1 MPFTYDYPH
10 PAVTTDVV
18 LFTIQDER
26 LLVLLIRRA
35 QDPFRGHWALPGGF
49 IDIDEDLE
57 PCARRELAEETG
69 LTGMYLE
76 QLCTVGTPG
85 RDPRERV
92 ISVVYFGLVP
102 YETVA
107 PKAASDAEAV
117 EWFPV
122 EDPPA
127 LAFDH
132 DAILRLARAR
142 LSAKLG
148 YSSIALRLMPEK
160 FTLSELQSVYERV
173 LGRTLDK
180 RNFRKHIQATGYI
193 EASAEWQ
200 SHAQRR
206 PARLY
211 RARSPGTVEFFR

>member
-57 PCARRELAEETG
+57 PCARRELFEETG

-85 RDPRERV
+85 RDPRERT

-117 EWFPV
+117 GWFPV
-122 EDPPA
+122 QDPA
-127 LAFDH
+127 G
-132 DAILRLARAR
+132 AR
-142 LSAKLG
+142 LRPRRDPASCPRPP
-148 YSSIALRLMPEK
+148 LR
-160 FTLSELQSVYERV
+160 Q
-173 LGRTLDK
+173 
-180 RNFRKHIQATGYI
+180 
-193 EASAEWQ
+193 
-200 SHAQRR
+200 
-206 PARLY
+206 ARLLVH
-211 RARSPGTVEFFR
+211 RAAAHAGEVHPERAPVGL

>member
-35 QDPFRGHWALPGGF
+35 HDPFRGHWALPGGF

-57 PCARRELAEETG
+57 TSARRELAEETG
-69 LTGMYLE
+69 LSGMYIE

-117 EWFPV
+117 GGF
-122 EDPPA
+122 
-127 LAFDH
+127 
-132 DAILRLARAR
+132 R
-142 LSAKLG
+142 S
-148 YSSIALRLMPEK
+148 
-160 FTLSELQSVYERV
+160 
-173 LGRTLDK
+173 RT
-180 RNFRKHIQATGYI
+180 
-193 EASAEWQ
+193 
-200 SHAQRR
+200 RR
-206 PARLY
+206 
-211 RARSPGTVEFFR
+211 RSPSTTTRSCVSPTPAFPPSSVTRPSRCGSWRRSSP

>member
-1 MPFTYDYPH
+1 MPYTYHYAH

-18 LFTIQDER
+18 LFTIKDER

-35 QDPFRGHWALPGGF
+35 QDPYRGYWALPGGF
-49 IDIDEDLE
+49 VDIDEDLE
-57 PCARRELAEETG
+57 ACARRELSEETG

-92 ISVVYFGLVP
+92 VSVVYFGLVP
-102 YETVA
+102 YEAAV
-107 PKAASDAEAV
+107 PRAASDAEAV
-117 EWFPV
+117 RWFPV
-122 EDPPA
+122 QDPPA

-132 DAILRLARAR
+132 DAILRLAHTR

-148 YSSIALRLMPEK
+148 YSSIALGLMAEK
-160 FTLSELQSVYERV
+160 FTLTELQSVYEVV

-180 RNFRKHIQATGYI
+180 RNFRKHIQATGCI

-200 SHAQRR
+200 SRAGRR
-206 PARLY
+206 SARLY
-211 RARSPGTVEFFR
+211 QARSPGTVEFFR

>member
-1 MPFTYDYPH
+1 MPFTYDYPR

-18 LFTIQDER
+18 LFTIHDGQ

-35 QDPFRGHWALPGGF
+35 HDPYRGQWAFPGGF
-49 IDIDEDLE
+49 VDIDEDLE
-57 PCARRELAEETG
+57 ACARRELGEETG

-85 RDPRERV
+85 RDPRGRT

-102 YETVA
+102 YHEA
-107 PKAASDAEAV
+107 MPEAASDALAV
-117 EWFPV
+117 QWFPV
-122 EDPPA
+122 QDPPV

-132 DAILRLARAR
+132 GAILNVAHTRLT
-142 LSAKLG
+142 AKLG
-148 YSSIALRLMPEK
+148 YSSIALALMPER
-160 FTLSELQSVYERV
+160 FTLSELQSVYELV

-180 RNFRKHIQATGYI
+180 RNFRKHIQATGCI

-200 SHAQRR
+200 AGTRRR

-211 RARSPGTVEFFR
+211 RARNPGTVEFFR